1 MLRAAISVCAC
12 LVSLTVGTAAPLTGA
27 PGPSPSSPNKTSSG
41 GPPVGVFVKLDIE
54 TAIQGILANPLPS
67 PGPVNTHPTVP
78 QLHALL
84 RSLYVK
90 LMADPAVSGI
100 IVGEHWDHI
109 EMSSPSYPYVPVDGY
124 DWSYLDDVFA
134 VADQDHMPVQ
144 LLITPGLDSPRALL
158 TAIPSCNGLFAKQV
172 KNHQKVEKVKANCGT
187 VVFPSIPEQSHADS
201 RTFPLPWDS
210 TYNQAW
216 QGFLRLLN
224 ARYQDNPEFASIAVA
239 GPVGASTEMI
249 LPTSAGTHNNRVD
262 GMWATLIQHSFPHN
276 TSYQGSD
283 EVFVDQWDQTIDFY
297 EKVFRGITLVLTP
310 DSGSDLP
317 DFSHSVAQAPGN
329 ELYPSDCAASISDKK
344 AGTALYDDL
353 MSCEAKTEVLTY
365 FLGATGTN
373 GKATKVG
380 GMTAS
385 SPTTLTV
392 GDIGIPGVKLLT
404 NLSPAPSP
412 PIGAGA
418 EFDFP
423 VSGNKIDEEG
433 CPLGNSCALTV
444 EQAAYNVLK
453 VFFDY
458 TSEAKSFGGTLG
470 GGHVDFLGVPYPDV
484 VYAEGHPCA
493 ELQNLLDTASQDLT
507 GRTVAC
513 PT

>member
-41 GPPVGVFVKLDIE
+41 GTPVGVFVKLDIE

-329 ELYPSDCAASISDKK
+329 ELYPSDLRGQHQRQEGWNRPVRRPHVLRGEDRSPDLFPRGDRHQRQGHQSGRDDGFEPDHALPSATSASP
-344 AGTALYDDL
+344 
-353 MSCEAKTEVLTY
+353 
-365 FLGATGTN
+365 
-373 GKATKVG
+373 
-380 GMTAS
+380 AS
-385 SPTTLTV
+385 SCSRTCRQPRRRRSALEPSLT
-392 GDIGIPGVKLLT
+392 
-404 NLSPAPSP
+404 SQS
-412 PIGAGA
+412 
-418 EFDFP
+418 
-423 VSGNKIDEEG
+423 
-433 CPLGNSCALTV
+433 
-444 EQAAYNVLK
+444 QA
-453 VFFDY
+453 
-458 TSEAKSFGGTLG
+458 T
-470 GGHVDFLGVPYPDV
+470 
-484 VYAEGHPCA
+484 
-493 ELQNLLDTASQDLT
+493 
-507 GRTVAC
+507 R
-513 PT
+513 